1 MVFANNY
8 DPPMVAQFYA
18 TVHFSTTEER
28 NFTWMTGNEVCR
40 ATLAEFG
47 AILGYPVYHPT
58 DRTAFCCHNLGRP
71 MHKDALAPLYMQGNV
86 VPGLIKFLLPTWDIL
101 NRVIRDTVAPKVG
114 NLDQIHGFQVD
125 LLVNTY
131 NNRGKGLKLDI
142 MDFIWNEMT
151 LICTSKRVPAFCPY
165 VMALIMNKS
174 RLAQEV
180 VPTLRLIQHKS
191 RTLLI
196 KDHPAPPGAPH
207 VPSEEDY
214 DTGLFGDDG
223 PSSRPARS
231 SRRGSRRGKEVD
243 DSEAPPSWAKKLFAS
258 VGKVQ
263 SSLNKLF
270 CYADDIHARQYQA
283 YEAARQDR
291 SYLRTYMHSQGHDVS
306 HIPEESAIPR
316 EQWLSPHYGYFTDP
330 SAAPPSPQHQSQQ
343 QPPRQSHRR
352 SRRQPSS
359 SSRPSYAEDDDEE

>member
-1 MVFANNY
+1 
-8 DPPMVAQFYA
+8 
-18 TVHFSTTEER
+18 
-28 NFTWMTGNEVCR
+28 
-40 ATLAEFG
+40 
-47 AILGYPVYHPT
+47 
-58 DRTAFCCHNLGRP
+58 
-71 MHKDALAPLYMQGNV
+71 MHKESLAPLYMQGNI
-86 VPGLIKFLLPTWDIL
+86 VPGLIKYLLPTWDIL

-114 NLDQIHGFQVD
+114 NLDQTHGFQVD

-131 NNRGKGLKLDI
+131 NNHGKGLKLDI

-207 VPSEEDY
+207 DPSEEDY
-214 DTGLFGDDG
+214 DTGH
-223 PSSRPARS
+223 
-231 SRRGSRRGKEVD
+231 

-283 YEAARQDR
+283 YEAARRDR
-291 SYLRTYMHSQGHDVS
+291 GYLRTYMHSQGHDVS
-306 HIPEESAIPR
+306 HIPEENAIPR
-316 EQWLSPHYGYFTDP
+316 EQWLSPHFGYHTDP
-330 SAAPPSPQHQSQQ
+330 SAA
-343 QPPRQSHRR
+343 
-352 SRRQPSS
+352 
-359 SSRPSYAEDDDEE
+359 